1 MIDRRI
7 IHLSDLHFGRA
18 RPELL
23 RPLIDEVNTLAPDL
37 VAISG
42 DLTQRARSAQFRE
55 ARDFIEALKAPVLV
69 VPGNHDIPL
78 HNPVGRIL
86 RPWRNYHRIIDTDLE
101 PEYSDDGMVV
111 LGVNTV
117 NRFAHQSGSFSR
129 AALARAEQAFKE
141 AGARTRII
149 VAHHPL
155 EQRPSDTKR
164 PTRGAN
170 RAVDRLAELGT
181 DIILT
186 GHLHSWRA
194 ELFASRS
201 GRRGVL
207 QLHAGTGLSTR
218 LRGEEND
225 FNLIDA
231 APQAITVT
239 RYAAGAGDAG
249 FAPVTRRHFASDDA
263 GGWAALPAPLR

>member
-1 MIDRRI
+1 MSRI

-23 RPLIDEVNTLAPDL
+23 APLTAQVNALAPDL

-55 ARDFIEALKAPVLV
+55 AAAFIEALDAPVLV

-78 HNPVGRIL
+78 HDPVSRIL
-86 RPWRNYHRIIDTDLE
+86 RPWRNYHRLISRDLE
-101 PEYSDDGMVV
+101 PEYADDGLVV

-117 NRFAHQSGSFSR
+117 NRFAHQSGRFSR
-129 AALARAEQAFKE
+129 RALARIATRFAE
-141 AGARTRII
+141 AGDRARII

-155 EQRPSDTKR
+155 EQRATDTKR
-164 PTRGAN
+164 PTRGAA
-170 RAVDRLAELGT
+170 RAVDHLARLGA
-181 DIILT
+181 DMILT

-194 ELFASRS
+194 EPFAHKD
-201 GRRGVL
+201 GRRALL
-207 QLHAGTGLSTR
+207 QIHAGTGLSTR

-225 FNLIDA
+225 FNLIET
-231 APQAITVT
+231 APGEITVT
-239 RYAAGAGDAG
+239 RHAAGEGDMA
-249 FAPVTRRHFASDDA
+249 FAPDRTRRFTASHTGWSA
-263 GGWAALPAPLR
+263 GKD